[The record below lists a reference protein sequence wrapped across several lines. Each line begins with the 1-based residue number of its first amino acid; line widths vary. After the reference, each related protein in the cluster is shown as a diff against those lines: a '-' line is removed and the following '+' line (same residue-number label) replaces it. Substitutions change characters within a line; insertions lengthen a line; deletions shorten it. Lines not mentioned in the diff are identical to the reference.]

1 MVIILNFI
9 KIKIIH
15 LQSGDP
21 MNLTELL
28 GPIENK
34 DSQQSRSHKAI
45 IWGPDDMLTR
55 AMEFFLKSEET
66 WQVIRIS
73 PDQSMD
79 DLSEQIKRIQPD
91 VIILHTGNC
100 ASNTSLTIQLLQDY
114 PDLRV
119 ITASLHDNQM
129 QVYSKQSIRLRKAS
143 DLLSIIEDRHF
154 SSHRVEKE
162 VRNSELPD

>member
-1 MVIILNFI
+1 MVMILNFI

-15 LQSGDP
+15 LKSGDA

-34 DSQQSRSHKAI
+34 DSRQPCSRTAI
-45 IWGPDDMLTR
+45 IWGPDDMLTQ
-55 AMEFFLKSEET
+55 AMEFFLKAEET

-73 PDQSMD
+73 PDQSID
-79 DLSEQIKRIQPD
+79 TLSEQIKRIQPD

-100 ASNTSLTIQLLQDY
+100 ASNTSLPIQLIQEY
-114 PDLRV
+114 PNVRV
-119 ITASLHDNQM
+119 ITASLENNQM

-143 DLLSIIEDRHF
+143 DLLSIIEDRNLSNHP
-154 SSHRVEKE
+154 VEKE
-162 VRNSELPD
+162 VGSS

>member
-15 LQSGDP
+15 LRSGDP
-21 MNLTELL
+21 MNLTDLL

-34 DSQQSRSHKAI
+34 DLQQSRSRTAI
-45 IWGPDDMLTR
+45 IWGPDDMLTQ
-55 AMEFFLKSEET
+55 AMEFFLKAEET

-73 PDQSMD
+73 PDQSID

-100 ASNTSLTIQLLQDY
+100 ASNTSLPIQLLQEY
-114 PDLRV
+114 PNGRV
-119 ITASLHDNQM
+119 ITASLENNQM

-143 DLLSIIEDRHF
+143 DLLSIIEDRNLSNHP
-154 SSHRVEKE
+154 VEKE
-162 VRNSELPD
+162 VRSSDLHD